1 MLGPTGKA
9 AYIIKGN
16 TIHSALAVP
25 ANQSLKNYKQLDSSR
40 LNSLRTQF
48 GGAKL
53 IFVDE
58 ISIVGNSMFA
68 IQINNGLK
76 DIKGCKDDFGGVSVI
91 AIGDLFQVE
100 PVMDSYVFNFQ
111 QCQVAF
117 NIGSTA
123 VSEKPQPAPEKPQ
136 SAAPHGEDI
145 SSNQSV
151 QFSKYFNC

>member
-9 AYIIKGN
+9 AYIIKGI

-40 LNSLRTQF
+40 LNSLRSQF

-68 IQINNGLK
+68 IQISNRLK
-76 DIKGCKDDFGGVSVI
+76 DIKGCKDDFGGVSII

-100 PVMDSYVFNFQ
+100 PVMDSCF
-111 QCQVAF
+111 
-117 NIGSTA
+117 
-123 VSEKPQPAPEKPQ
+123 
-136 SAAPHGEDI
+136 
-145 SSNQSV
+145 
-151 QFSKYFNC
+151 